1 MRRLIPAT
9 IVLALAMSGCRD
21 GVQPFNPDEREI
33 TGDTYALTFGYGQD
47 ADPQWSP
54 SGDTVLYHTTQ
65 FGGVPQ
71 VSGVVLAVPARGG
84 AAVPVMADLQQPGGR
99 PLVTPAYSPDG
110 ERVAFMDLLSVDVP
124 GACSRVDRL
133 ADGSEAP
140 PPCVSIQPL
149 LDSAMLR
156 VRRIGARHNIAL
168 DPAISVRFLGP
179 DPAQIAGGG
188 GPWYEQFFPFQA
200 RHRAEHALLFRPSW
214 APAGERIAYSDGLS
228 IHIWNTDAGTRTPV
242 PGTEDGVSVAWS
254 PDGAWLAFSVLPRE
268 DSIVYECSCAL
279 GRNPVPAY
287 RTVYG
292 AGPGMLVL
300 IRTDGSERTELGE
313 GEDPAWSPDGSSI
326 YVRRADR
333 IVRIARTG
341 GAATEVAG
349 TERGRS
355 PAVSP
360 DGTRL
365 AFSRRKPSD
374 LTLDYDIW
382 VVSTGQ

>member
-1 MRRLIPAT
+1 MRRLIPASV
-9 IVLALAMSGCRD
+9 VLVVATSGCRD
-21 GVQPFNPDEREI
+21 GVPPFNPDERVI
-33 TGDTYALTFGYGQD
+33 TGNSYALTFGYGQD
-47 ADPQWSP
+47 ADPRWSP

-65 FGGVPQ
+65 FGAVPQ
-71 VSGVVLAVPARGG
+71 VSGVILAVPASGG
-84 AAVPVMADLQQPGGR
+84 SAVPILPDLQQPGGR
-99 PLVTPAYSPDG
+99 PLATPTYSPDG
-110 ERVAFMDLLSVDVP
+110 ERIAYVDLLSVLAP
-124 GACSRVDRL
+124 GACTRVDRL
-133 ADGSEAP
+133 QDGAEVP

-149 LDSAMLR
+149 LDSAVLR
-156 VRRIGARHNIAL
+156 VRRVGERHSVAL
-168 DPAISVRFLGP
+168 DPAISVRFQGP

-188 GPWYEQFFPFQA
+188 GPWYEQFFPFQS

-214 APAGERIAYSDGLS
+214 APDGERIAFSDGLS
-228 IHIWNTDAGTRTPV
+228 IHIWDVDADTVEPV
-242 PGTEDGVSVAWS
+242 PGTADGVSVAWS

-268 DSIVYECSCAL
+268 DSVTYECSCAV
-279 GRNPVPAY
+279 GRTAVPAY

-292 AGPGMLVL
+292 AGPGTLV
-300 IRTDGSERTELGE
+300 IMRPDGTERLELGE

-326 YVRRADR
+326 YVRRADG
-333 IVRIARTG
+333 IVRVPRAG
-341 GAATEVAG
+341 GAATPVAG